1 MSKSSTIEASR
12 AGNSTFA
19 EVVLL
24 RHPDLLPEPDD
35 FRIQQAAHQDLSDGQ
50 VRIALEWI
58 SIDPAMRTWAAANPG
73 RGNPIVPGSV
83 MRAYGVGRVIE
94 SRNDTLPPGELVL
107 GPFGLREQHVSDTT
121 DIRRVLPQ
129 DLDPA
134 SLALGI
140 LGHIGLSAYVGMVTI
155 AGVTRN
161 DTVVVTSAAGAV
173 GSIAAQIAART
184 GAHVIGIVG
193 SAEKAEL
200 CASAYGLPHSLI
212 RDSPDLDEQLRL
224 LAPHGVD
231 VFFDN
236 TGGPVHDLVMT
247 QMAVDG
253 RVVICGTIALDS
265 QTPGDGPRHE
275 RIILDRSLTIR
286 GFLQSRYGE
295 SEEQALTELTK
306 WHQAGELTLH
316 EHIVDG
322 LDQAPSAL
330 KAQLAGQH
338 LGKVLIRIPRP
349 THH

>member
-1 MSKSSTIEASR
+1 MSKSPTVETSNPQVS
-12 AGNSTFA
+12 AGT
-19 EVVLL
+19 EVLLL

-35 FRIQQAAHQDLSDGQ
+35 FGIQQAAHQDLSDGQ

-73 RGNPIVPGSV
+73 RGKHIVPGSV
-83 MRAYGVGRVIE
+83 MRAYGVGRIIE
-94 SRNDTLPPGELVL
+94 SRNDTLLPGERVL

-121 DIRRVLPQ
+121 DIRRVLPHN
-129 DLDPA
+129 LDPA

-155 AGVTRN
+155 AGVTRD

-173 GSIAAQIAART
+173 GSIAAQIATRT

-200 CASAYGLPHSLI
+200 CASAYGLPHCLI
-212 RDSPDLDEQLRL
+212 RDSPDLEQQLRS
-224 LAPHGVD
+224 LAPDGVD

-247 QMAVDG
+247 QMAIDG

-265 QTPGDGPRHE
+265 RSPGDGPRHE
-275 RIILDRSLTIR
+275 RIILDRSLTVR
-286 GFLQSRYGE
+286 GFLQSRYSE
-295 SEEQALTELTK
+295 SEDQALADLTE
-306 WHQAGELTLH
+306 WHRAGELTLH
-316 EHIVDG
+316 EHIVNG
-322 LDQAPSAL
+322 LDQAPWAL

-338 LGKVLIRIPRP
+338 LGKVLIRVSPA
-349 THH
+349 TDH